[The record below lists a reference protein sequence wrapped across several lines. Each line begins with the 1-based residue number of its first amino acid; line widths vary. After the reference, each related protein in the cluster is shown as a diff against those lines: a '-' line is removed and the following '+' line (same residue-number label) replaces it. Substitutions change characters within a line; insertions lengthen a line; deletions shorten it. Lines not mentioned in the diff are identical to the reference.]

1 MGRPREFDE
10 GEFLEAAAEVFWA
23 KGYRATSTRDL
34 TESTGLTS
42 ASMYNAFD
50 DKRALYLG
58 ALAQYLDRTLR
69 ERIVRLEAL
78 PSPGA
83 AIVGFFKEIVDRSL
97 ADPEHRGCMLVNTA
111 LEATSDDRDLQR
123 IVANHT
129 LMIERFFHGRVVAG
143 QRTVEIPDDQ
153 PADDIAK
160 LLLSVV
166 MGLRV
171 LARVR
176 PEPELLTGLVR
187 PALAILNLPWPPG
200 KDRVRKAAKKAASV
214 SRRKTA

>member
-10 GEFLEAAAEVFWA
+10 SKVLDAAAEVFWA

-34 TESTGLTS
+34 TECTGLTP

-50 DKRALYLG
+50 DKRALYLR
-58 ALAQYLDRTLR
+58 ALTQYLDRTLR

-83 AIVGFFKEIVDRSL
+83 AIVAFFKEIVDRSL

-123 IVANHT
+123 FVANHT
-129 LMIERFFHGRVVAG
+129 LMIERFFHRCVVAG
-143 QRTVEIPDDQ
+143 QRAGEIPSDR
-153 PADDIAK
+153 PADDLAR
-160 LLLSVV
+160 LLLSLV

-176 PEPELLTGLVR
+176 PDPELLTGLVR
-187 PALAILNLPWPPG
+187 PALAMLNLPWPLG
-200 KDRVRKAAKKAASV
+200 KENARKAAKKTAST
-214 SRRKTA
+214 SGRK